1 MFLASSK
8 IVEVKAREV
17 LDSRGNPT
25 VEAEVRTASF
35 KVTAIAPSGASTGTH
50 EVLEL
55 RDGGARFLGKGV
67 LKAVDNVNKKIA
79 PKLKG
84 LDVEELKA
92 VDDAMIRLDGTSNKA
107 NLGGNAIVAVSLAVA
122 KAGALSKGVELYEHL
137 GPGSRTLPVPMMN
150 IINGGKHA
158 GTGLSIQEFMVVP
171 AGARRFSDALRMGA
185 EVYQSLKGILKEAYG
200 PSAINIGDEGGFAP
214 PFETSQQAMDI
225 IVKAIEKA
233 GYIPGKDVFLALD
246 CAASEFCGQGV
257 YSIDKRR
264 IGPVDLMET
273 YFSWVKHYPIVSIE
287 DPFHEEAMD
296 MMSLIT
302 LRLGHKV
309 QLVGDDM
316 FVTDVERIKR
326 AIEKKA
332 GNATL
337 LKVNQVGSVS
347 EAIAAAQLSFDNGYR
362 VVVSHR
368 SGETEDTSIADLAVA
383 LECGQI
389 KTGAPA
395 RGERTAKYNRLLRIE
410 EELGSK
416 AKFPGYTL
424 YAKKSKG

>member
-1 MFLASSK
+1 MFLSSSK

-35 KVTAIAPSGASTGTH
+35 KATAIAPSGASTGMH

-55 RDGGARFLGKGV
+55 RDGGKRFMGKGV
-67 LKAVDNVNKKIA
+67 LKAVDNVNKRIA

-84 LDVEELKA
+84 HNVEDLA
-92 VDDAMIRLDGTSNKA
+92 AIDRIMIELDGTPNKSS
-107 NLGGNAIVAVSLAVA
+107 LGGNAVVAVSLAVA
-122 KAGALSKGVELYEHL
+122 KAGALSKGAELYEHL
-137 GPGSRTLPVPMMN
+137 GPGSRTLPIPMMN

-158 GTGLSIQEFMVVP
+158 GTGLAIQEFMVVP
-171 AGARRFSDALRMGA
+171 AGAKCFADALRMGA
-185 EVYQSLKGILKEAYG
+185 EIYHHLKGILKEVYG

-214 PFETSQQAMDI
+214 PFETSQQAMDT
-225 IVKAIEKA
+225 IVKAIENA
-233 GYIPGKDVFLALD
+233 GYVPGKEVFLALD
-246 CAASEFCGQGV
+246 CAASEFCNQGV
-257 YSIDKRR
+257 YTLDKRR

-273 YFSWVKHYPIVSIE
+273 YFSWVKRYPIVSIE
-287 DPFHEEAMD
+287 DPFHEEALD
-296 MMSLIT
+296 MMAMIT

-309 QLVGDDM
+309 QIVGDDM
-316 FVTDVERIKR
+316 FVTNVERIRK
-326 AIEKKA
+326 AIERKA

-337 LKVNQVGSVS
+337 LKVNQIGSVT
-347 EAIAAAQLSFDNGYR
+347 EAMAAAKLSFDNGYR

-383 LECGQI
+383 LGCGQI

-395 RGERTAKYNRLLRIE
+395 RGERTSKYNRLLRIE

-416 AKFPGYTL
+416 AKFPGATF

>member
-1 MFLASSK
+1 MEEKRDIVLSIEGLKTHFFL
-8 IVEVKAREV
+8 EE
-17 LDSRGNPT
+17 
-25 VEAEVRTASF
+25 
-35 KVTAIAPSGASTGTH
+35 
-50 EVLEL
+50 
-55 RDGGARFLGKGV
+55 GV

-84 LDVEELKA
+84 MGVEDLRAIDE
-92 VDDAMIRLDGTSNKA
+92 VMIKLDGTPNKA
-107 NLGGNAIVAVSLAVA
+107 RLGGNAIVAVSLAVA
-122 KAGALSKGVELYEHL
+122 KAGALAKGVELYEHL

-171 AGARRFSDALRMGA
+171 AGAKSFADALRMGA
-185 EVYQSLKGILKEAYG
+185 EVYHNLKGILKEAYG

-214 PFETSQQAMDI
+214 PFETSQQAMDT

-233 GYIPGKDVFLALD
+233 GYTPGKDVFLALD
-246 CAASEFCGQGV
+246 CAASEFCNQGV

-264 IGPVDLMET
+264 LGPVDLMET
-273 YFSWVKHYPIVSIE
+273 YFSWVKRFPIVSIE
-287 DPFHEEAMD
+287 DPFHEESLD

-316 FVTDVERIKR
+316 FVTNVERIKM
-326 AIEKKA
+326 AIERKA

-337 LKVNQVGSVS
+337 IKVNQIGSVS
-347 EAIAAAQLSFDNGYR
+347 EAIAAARLSLDNDYR

-416 AKFPGYTL
+416 AKFPGAAF